1 MEAAS
6 GKLQGKRAAGQL
18 GEDIACRYLEQQG
31 QTVLARNWRSGHLE
45 LDIITLLGNELH
57 IVVVKSRVAPVM
69 AEPEQNVRRDKQR
82 RMVAAA
88 HAFLHSA
95 DRKALPADLEIV
107 FDVMSVVFFGAGA
120 DFEIEYYPNAFIP
133 LYA

>member
-1 MEAAS
+1 MRTDRATVGRKGEEEASSYLA
-6 GKLQGKRAAGQL
+6 RL
-18 GEDIACRYLEQQG
+18 GHRI
-31 QTVLARNWRSGHLE
+31 LARNWRNGHLE
-45 LDIITLLGNELH
+45 LDIISLLGNELH
-57 IVVVKSRVAPVM
+57 IVEVKSRVAPVM

-88 HAFLHSA
+88 NAFLHSA
-95 DRKALPADLEIV
+95 ERKALPADLEII
-107 FDVMSVVFFGAGA
+107 FDVMSVVFFRNGA

>member
-1 MEAAS
+1 MRSDRPTVGRRGEEEASSYLA
-6 GKLQGKRAAGQL
+6 RL
-18 GEDIACRYLEQQG
+18 GHRI
-31 QTVLARNWRSGHLE
+31 LARNWRNGHLE
-45 LDIITLLGNELH
+45 LDIISLRGNELH
-57 IVVVKSRVAPVM
+57 IVEVKSRVAPVM

-88 HAFLHSA
+88 NAFLHSA
-95 DRKALPADLEIV
+95 DRKSLPADLEII
-107 FDVMSVVFFGAGA
+107 FDVMSVVFFGTGA

>member
-1 MEAAS
+1 MKTDRPTVGRRGEEEASSYLA
-6 GKLQGKRAAGQL
+6 RL
-18 GEDIACRYLEQQG
+18 GHRI
-31 QTVLARNWRSGHLE
+31 LARNWRSGHLE
-45 LDIITLLGNELH
+45 LDISTLLGRELH
-57 IVVVKSRVAPVM
+57 IVEVKSRVAPVM

-88 HAFLHSA
+88 NAFLHSA
-95 DRKALPADLEIV
+95 SRKALPADLEII
-107 FDVMSVVFFGAGA
+107 FDVLSVVFFGRGA

>member
-1 MEAAS
+1 MRTDRATVGRKGEEEASSYLA
-6 GKLQGKRAAGQL
+6 RL
-18 GEDIACRYLEQQG
+18 GHRI
-31 QTVLARNWRSGHLE
+31 LARNWRNGHLE
-45 LDIITLLGNELH
+45 LDIISLLGNELH
-57 IVVVKSRVAPVM
+57 IVEVKSRVAPVM

-95 DRKALPADLEIV
+95 DRKALPADLEII
-107 FDVMSVVFFGAGA
+107 FDVMSVIFFGNGA

>member
-1 MEAAS
+1 MRTDRPSVGRRGEEEASSYLA
-6 GKLQGKRAAGQL
+6 RL
-18 GEDIACRYLEQQG
+18 GHRI
-31 QTVLARNWRSGHLE
+31 LARNWRSGHLE
-45 LDIITLLGNELH
+45 LDIVSLLGRELH
-57 IVVVKSRVAPVM
+57 IVEVKSRVAPVM

-88 HAFLHSA
+88 NAFLHSA
-95 DRKALPADLEIV
+95 ERKELPADLEII
-107 FDVMSVVFFGAGA
+107 FDVLSVVFFGNGA

>member
-1 MEAAS
+1 MRTDRATVGRKGEEEASSYLA
-6 GKLQGKRAAGQL
+6 RL
-18 GEDIACRYLEQQG
+18 GHRI
-31 QTVLARNWRSGHLE
+31 LARNWRNGHLE
-45 LDIITLLGNELH
+45 LDIISLLGNELH
-57 IVVVKSRVAPVM
+57 IVEVKSRVAPVM

-95 DRKALPADLEIV
+95 DRKALPADLEII
-107 FDVMSVVFFGAGA
+107 FDVMSVVFFGNGA

>member
-1 MEAAS
+1 MRTDRATVGRKGEEEASSYLA
-6 GKLQGKRAAGQL
+6 RL
-18 GEDIACRYLEQQG
+18 GHRI
-31 QTVLARNWRSGHLE
+31 LARNWRNGHLE

-57 IVVVKSRVAPVM
+57 IVEVKSRVAPVM

-88 HAFLHSA
+88 NAFLHSA
-95 DRKALPADLEIV
+95 DRKALPADLEII
-107 FDVMSVVFFGAGA
+107 FDVMSVVFFGTGA

>member
-1 MEAAS
+1 MRTDRATVGRKGEEEASSYLA
-6 GKLQGKRAAGQL
+6 RL
-18 GEDIACRYLEQQG
+18 GHRI
-31 QTVLARNWRSGHLE
+31 LARNWRNGHLE
-45 LDIITLLGNELH
+45 LDIISLQGNELH
-57 IVVVKSRVAPVM
+57 IVEVKSRVAPVM

-88 HAFLHSA
+88 NAFLHSA
-95 DRKALPADLEIV
+95 DRKALPADLEII
-107 FDVMSVVFFGAGA
+107 FDVMSVVFFGNGA

>member
-1 MEAAS
+1 MRTDRATVGRKGEEEASSYLA
-6 GKLQGKRAAGQL
+6 RL
-18 GEDIACRYLEQQG
+18 GHRI
-31 QTVLARNWRSGHLE
+31 LARNWRNGHLE

-57 IVVVKSRVAPVM
+57 IVEVKSRVAPVM

-88 HAFLHSA
+88 NAFLHSA
-95 DRKALPADLEIV
+95 DRKGLPTDLEII
-107 FDVMSVVFFGAGA
+107 FDVMSVVFFRNGA